1 VDDWLQEEAQEL
13 AARAGIEPGKLT
25 LSDDEIENLL
35 TAAGRAAHDS
45 GARTNAPL
53 YCYLLGRASALSG
66 IEAAHLQTQPA
77 A

>member
-1 VDDWLQEEAQEL
+1 VDDWLRGAAQEL
-13 AARAGIEPGKLT
+13 AARAGVESEQLA

-35 TAAGRAAHDS
+35 GAAGRAAHDS

-66 IEAAHLQTQPA
+66 VEAIHLQRPQGS
-77 A
+77 